1 MAVRWLVDEA
11 QVWDSLPLP
20 TPAHPSLDRESMSV
34 REGVLSWKLNAESI
48 QLHHPPLHLTF
59 QGTHTSS
66 LRCQTFS
73 TCYLLWVPYVNSSSV
88 SGGWAPRSG
97 STKVDAKM
105 GLRVRLGPV
114 DCHPLLVLLAACSAR
129 DDAVSE
135 SEKGGCVK
143 FTSVIHSKLSVGGNY
158 FSGIRK
164 TPDMKEI

>member
-1 MAVRWLVDEA
+1 M
-11 QVWDSLPLP
+11 
-20 TPAHPSLDRESMSV
+20 
-34 REGVLSWKLNAESI
+34 
-48 QLHHPPLHLTF
+48 
-59 QGTHTSS
+59 
-66 LRCQTFS
+66 
-73 TCYLLWVPYVNSSSV
+73 LWVPYVNSSSV

-114 DCHPLLVLLAACSAR
+114 DCRPLLVLLAACSAR

-158 FSGIRK
+158 FSDIKKYSRHERNISICPKKNNNFESLCQLLQIR
-164 TPDMKEI
+164 